1 MRVTPLYDLDEFD
14 KQLHQW
20 CREAAGED
28 GYKIKWIQRFHAKNL
43 TSVEKGNKWWDAFS
57 SVMDGFDAKLIKT
70 IFPGLNTLTYLRL
83 VQTQTILATK
93 SMLERDGSDIDFKK

>member
-57 SVMDGFDAKLIKT
+57 SVMDGFGAKLIKT
-70 IFPGLNTLTYLRL
+70 IFPGLNTLTHLRL
-83 VQTQTILATK
+83 VQTQAILVTK
-93 SMLERDGSDIDFKK
+93 SMSERDGSDIDFKK

>member
-57 SVMDGFDAKLIKT
+57 SVMDGFGAKLIKT
-70 IFPGLNTLTYLRL
+70 IFPGLNTLTHSRH
-83 VQTQTILATK
+83 
-93 SMLERDGSDIDFKK
+93 FKASPDPNHFSSEINVGKRQIRH

>member
-1 MRVTPLYDLDEFD
+1 MGCGSHSPQNSWAPRIPPKTSQGRANQVLGIYDLDEFD

-57 SVMDGFDAKLIKT
+57 SVMDGFGAKLIKT
-70 IFPGLNTLTYLRL
+70 IFPG
-83 VQTQTILATK
+83 
-93 SMLERDGSDIDFKK
+93 